1 MTRRNQNIE
10 IARFICAFMIICIH
24 VPLFCSPYIYP
35 ILRCAVPFF
44 YILTGFFIYSE
55 DISKSSSKL
64 KKSLRHYA
72 VLWVSNLVLLSLI
85 AVILRFWVDDRSELL
100 DIKDLIKFIR
110 LGFCDFMSHVT
121 ISSKT
126 YNITN
131 QLWYLYG
138 GVVAIFILYVTR
150 SKWFSRTYNV
160 LVCLLAIV
168 PIILSYVVSVK
179 IPQFVYLSIP
189 SIYLGIC
196 IKRYNH
202 VLFELSTKQILTSI
216 GISAVFVYTEYFL
229 SVTLMNRIVACDA
242 YIGTLILSSLLVI
255 FTLRLPET
263 FKVRMGAIPHQTSL
277 DIYIWHQLVYVI
289 LVGLLEIEL
298 FQLDA
303 IVVFIV
309 SMLLSITYRHI
320 KNYYENRNINIS

>member
-1 MTRRNQNIE
+1 M
-10 IARFICAFMIICIH
+10 
-24 VPLFCSPYIYP
+24 
-35 ILRCAVPFF
+35 
-44 YILTGFFIYSE
+44 
-55 DISKSSSKL
+55 
-64 KKSLRHYA
+64 
-72 VLWVSNLVLLSLI
+72 I
-85 AVILRFWVDDRSELL
+85 AVILRFWVDDGSELL

-229 SVTLMNRIVACDA
+229 SVTLMN
-242 YIGTLILSSLLVI
+242 
-255 FTLRLPET
+255 E
-263 FKVRMGAIPHQTSL
+263 
-277 DIYIWHQLVYVI
+277 
-289 LVGLLEIEL
+289 
-298 FQLDA
+298 
-303 IVVFIV
+303 
-309 SMLLSITYRHI
+309 
-320 KNYYENRNINIS
+320 